1 VQGAQVFKNN
11 GRGGGSGADA
21 RAAGPGLPQRH
32 TFRLRGVK
40 AAEQSS
46 LEEFDCQATDIVE
59 AIGIA
64 KRHFGAGDVEIRCWR
79 GRDYEV
85 RIHADGSWSLKP
97 LYKL

>member
-1 VQGAQVFKNN
+1 MFKSN
-11 GRGGGSGADA
+11 GGNGGSTADA
-21 RAAGPGLPQRH
+21 RAAGSHLAQRH
-32 TFRLRGVK
+32 TFRLRGLK

-46 LEEFDCQATDIVE
+46 LEELDCQATDIVE

-64 KRHFGAGDVEIRCWR
+64 RRHFAGGDVEIRCWR